1 MSYDTNM
8 YGIKAPID
16 PSLAPATKN
25 EKPAL
30 RSFNTGRD
38 KFGSGLEIRIVDVA
52 RSAAESSPI
61 LFDLSSIE
69 SIFWFDDPDIIVVWW
84 DSLGK

>member
-38 KFGSGLEIRIVDVA
+38 RFGSGLEIRIVDVA
-52 RSAAESSPI
+52 RSATESPPM

-69 SIFWFDDPDIIVVWW
+69 SIFWLDDPDIDPV
-84 DSLGK
+84 

>member
-1 MSYDTNM
+1 MSYDTSM

-52 RSAAESSPI
+52 CSMAESPPL

-69 SIFWFDDPDIIVVWW
+69 AIF
-84 DSLGK
+84 

>member
-1 MSYDTNM
+1 M

-30 RSFNTGRD
+30 RSLKTGRD
-38 KFGSGLEIRIVDVA
+38 RSGSRPDIEMVDAA
-52 RSAAESSPI
+52 RSATDSPPR
-61 LFDLSSIE
+61 LLDLSSIE
-69 SIFWFDDPDIIVVWW
+69 SIF
-84 DSLGK
+84 